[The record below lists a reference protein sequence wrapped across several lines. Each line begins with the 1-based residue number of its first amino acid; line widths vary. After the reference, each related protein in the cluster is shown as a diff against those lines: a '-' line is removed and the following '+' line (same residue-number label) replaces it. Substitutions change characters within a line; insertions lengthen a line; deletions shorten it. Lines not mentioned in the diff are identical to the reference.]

1 MTEEEKE
8 IDVIVIGAG
17 PAGIIASAKAAESG
31 ANVLLL
37 EKNENLGRKILLTGK
52 GRCNLTNAEFDLR
65 KLVKNYGKNGK
76 FLFHAFSVFGPKE
89 VINFFKKINLK
100 TKIERGNRVFPKSDK
115 ATSVLGV
122 LNKHLKKNK
131 VKVIYNSKVT
141 RIVSKNNKI
150 QKIIIKNNGKE
161 EEMKARK
168 YIFCTGGKS
177 YPVTGS
183 TGDGFNWAKKLGH
196 NVVEPKPALAPIEIK
211 EKWIKNLQG
220 LSLKNVEISAKTKNK
235 TYFKEFGEC
244 LFTHFGL
251 SGPIVLNISK
261 KIGELLKD
269 NKEIK
274 ISIDLKPALSFQELD
289 KRAQRDLKK
298 HQNKSFRNSLD
309 DLFPSKIIPII
320 LKLSD
325 ISLEKKANSVTREE
339 RHNLVRLIKNLKLT
353 AIKVMG
359 FDFAIVTSGGVS
371 LKEIN
376 DKTMKSKII
385 DNLFFA
391 GEIIDIDG
399 PTGGF
404 NLQFCWS
411 TGYLAGIA
419 MGIEKTIT

>member
-1 MTEEEKE
+1 MVEKEKE

-17 PAGIIASAKAAESG
+17 PAGIIASIKAAKSG
-31 ANVLLL
+31 VYVVLI
-37 EKNENLGRKILLTGK
+37 EKNENLGKKILLTGK
-52 GRCNLTNAEFDLR
+52 GRCNLTNAEFNSR
-65 KLVKNYGKNGK
+65 KLVENYGKNGK

-100 TKIERGNRVFPKSDK
+100 TKIERGKRVFPKSDK

-141 RIVSKNNKI
+141 RIVSKDNKI

-161 EEMKARK
+161 EEMKAKK

-177 YPVTGS
+177 YPTTGS

-196 NVVEPKPALAPIEIK
+196 HIIEPSPALTPIKIK
-211 EKWIKNLQG
+211 EEWVKNLQG
-220 LSLKNVEISAKTKNK
+220 LSLKNIEISVKTKNK
-235 TYFKEFGEC
+235 IYFNEFGEC

-251 SGPIVLNISK
+251 SGPVVLNISK
-261 KIGELLKD
+261 KIGELLKN

-274 ISIDLKPALSFQELD
+274 ISINLKPALSFQELD
-289 KRAQRDLKK
+289 KRVQRDLKK
-298 HQNKSFRNSLD
+298 YQNKSFRNSLD
-309 DLFPSKIIPII
+309 DLFPSKIIPVI
-320 LKLSD
+320 LKLSG

-339 RHNLVRLIKNLKLT
+339 RHRLVRLIKNFELT
-353 AIKVMG
+353 STKVMG

-385 DNLFFA
+385 SNLFFA

-404 NLQFCWS
+404 NLQVCWS
-411 TGYLAGIA
+411 TGYLAGTA
-419 MGIEKTIT
+419 VAKTI